1 MKKDST
7 ALTEYYNS
15 LSRGEQTTLI
25 ERIVNGCKV
34 PRYTVYNWK
43 YGFCR
48 IPDLHKDKIEEIIGK
63 SIFDKPIVC
72 QK

>member
-7 ALTEYYNS
+7 ALKEHFST
-15 LSRGEQTTLI
+15 LSRGAQTLLVEQLAS
-25 ERIVNGCKV
+25 GCKV
-34 PRYTVYNWK
+34 PRQTVYNWK
-43 YGFCR
+43 HGLCR
-48 IPDLHKDKIEEIIGK
+48 IPELYKDKIEEIIGK